1 MSRGRVYK
9 SKRKIKVSS
18 SKGTAHPVSP
28 IAITYKE
35 PLAVITPLVRVGS
48 RCVPKTLEQIR
59 NERLRKAW
67 AIKVPVYK

>member
-1 MSRGRVYK
+1 MSRGRGYK

-28 IAITYKE
+28 VVISHKE

-48 RCVPKTLEQIR
+48 RRIPKTLEQIR
-59 NERLRKAW
+59 NERLRKVW
-67 AIKVPVYK
+67 AIKVPADK